1 MQYFLLGL
9 VVLLLALMA
18 SNKFV
23 AANPASMARHLR
35 TGGGVLALGV
45 GGILAYRGMAPYAMW
60 LAALGAWMLFGQR
73 LPRGW
78 PGGAARTDDSR
89 VSRVTTD
96 FLEVELEHDS
106 GAMRGRVIKGFFRGR
121 DLESMRP
128 VEVAH
133 LWSDC
138 QFEDPQSAQIL
149 EAYLDRIHPTWRDD
163 MARGDRSNGADDG
176 ARDTAGRR
184 VMSLE
189 EARDILGVTVD
200 ASEDDIRAAHKRLML
215 KLHPDRGG
223 SHTLAA
229 KVNEAKDVLL
239 AARRM
244 R

>member
-18 SNKFV
+18 SNRFV
-23 AANPASMARHLR
+23 AANPASMARHLK
-35 TGGGVLALGV
+35 TGGGVLAIGV
-45 GGILAYRGMAPYAMW
+45 GSVLAYRGMAQYGMG
-60 LAALGAWMLFGQR
+60 LAAIGAWLLFGR
-73 LPRGW
+73 GLPRGW
-78 PGGAARTDDSR
+78 PVGNPATGGDAR

-106 GAMRGRVIKGFFRGR
+106 GAIRGRVIKGFFRGR
-121 DLESMRP
+121 DLETLRP

-163 MARGDRSNGADDG
+163 MAKGQTGPQADPGKQDPS
-176 ARDTAGRR
+176 GRR
-184 VMSLE
+184 SISVD
-189 EARDILGVTVD
+189 EARDILGVSPEAD
-200 ASEDDIRAAHKRLML
+200 EDEIRIAHKRLML

-239 AARRM
+239 RDL
-244 R
+244 

>member
-1 MQYFLLGL
+1 MQYFLLRL

-18 SNKFV
+18 STKFV
-23 AANPASMARHLR
+23 AATPASMARHLSTR
-35 TGGGVLALGV
+35 GGVLALGV
-45 GGILAYRGMAPYAMW
+45 GGVLAFRGMATYGMW

-78 PGGAARTDDSR
+78 PGGTASGNDTR

-106 GAMRGRVIKGFFRGR
+106 GAMRGRVIKGFFQGR
-121 DLESMRP
+121 DLESLRP

-163 MARGDRSNGADDG
+163 IARGDRSNGTNEG
-176 ARDTAGRR
+176 TRDAAGRR
-184 VMSLE
+184 AMSLE
-189 EARDILGVTVD
+189 EARDILGVGED
-200 ASEDDIRAAHKRLML
+200 ATDDDIRSAHKKLML

-223 SHTLAA
+223 SHTLAS

-239 AARRM
+239 AARRTG
-244 R
+244 

>member
-9 VVLLLALMA
+9 IALLLVLMA
-18 SNKFV
+18 SKKFV
-23 AANPASMARHLR
+23 AANPAALAKNLR
-35 TGGGVLALGV
+35 LSAGVVALGASGVLL
-45 GGILAYRGMAPYAMW
+45 YRGMAHYGLW
-60 LAALGAWMLFGQR
+60 LAALGAWLLVGR
-73 LPRGW
+73 GRGW
-78 PGGAARTDDSR
+78 PGSWTNRQAASDR

-106 GAMRGRVIKGFFRGR
+106 GAMRGRVIKGFFQGR
-121 DLESMRP
+121 DLETLRP

-163 MARGDRSNGADDG
+163 MARGGGSGDGGGNDRQG
-176 ARDTAGRR
+176 GRR
-184 VMSLE
+184 TMSVE
-189 EARDILGVTVD
+189 EARDILGVGAD
-200 ASEDDIRAAHKRLML
+200 ASDDDVRNAHKRLML

-239 AARRM
+239 RRH
-244 R
+244 

>member
-1 MQYFLLGL
+1 MQYFLIGL

-18 SNKFV
+18 SNRFV
-23 AANPASMARHLR
+23 AANPAALARHLR
-35 TGGGVLALGV
+35 TSGGVLAIGIGGV
-45 GGILAYRGMAPYAMW
+45 LAYRGMAHYGLW
-60 LAALGAWMLFGQR
+60 AAVAGAWLLFGQR

-78 PGGAARTDDSR
+78 PGGATRSDDSR

-106 GAMRGRVIKGFFRGR
+106 GAMRGRVLKGFFHGR
-121 DLESMRP
+121 DLETLRP

-163 MARGDRSNGADDG
+163 MARGRADTAG
-176 ARDTAGRR
+176 GEAPRNPAGRR
-184 VMSLE
+184 VMSVE
-189 EARDILGVTVD
+189 EARDILGVTEQ
-200 ASEDDIRAAHKRLML
+200 ASEDDIRSAHKRLML

-239 AARRM
+239 GRR
-244 R
+244 

>member
-9 VVLLLALMA
+9 VALLLVLMA
-18 SNKFV
+18 SKKFV
-23 AANPASMARHLR
+23 AANPAALAKNLR
-35 TGGGVLALGV
+35 WSAGVVALGAGGVLM
-45 GGILAYRGMAPYAMW
+45 YRGMAQYGLS
-60 LAALGAWMLFGQR
+60 LAALGSWLLLSHGR
-73 LPRGW
+73 SW
-78 PGGAARTDDSR
+78 PGNWPGRTAASDR

-106 GAMRGRVIKGFFRGR
+106 GAIRGRVIKGFFQGR
-121 DLESMRP
+121 DLETLRP

-149 EAYLDRIHPTWRDD
+149 EAYLDRLHPTWRDD
-163 MARGDRSNGADDG
+163 MARGSHPGGSGSTDRPG
-176 ARDTAGRR
+176 GRR
-184 VMSLE
+184 AMSVE
-189 EARDILGVTVD
+189 EARDILGVSED
-200 ASEDDIRAAHKRLML
+200 ASEDEIRASHKRLML

-239 AARRM
+239 GRN
-244 R
+244 

>member
-1 MQYFLLGL
+1 MQYFLIGL

-18 SNKFV
+18 SKKFIV
-23 AANPASMARHLR
+23 ANPASMARHLR
-35 TGGGVLALGV
+35 TGGGVLAIGV
-45 GGILAYRGMAPYAMW
+45 GGVLAYRGLATYGMW
-60 LAALGAWMLFGQR
+60 LAAIGAWLLFGR
-73 LPRGW
+73 GLPRGW
-78 PGGAARTDDSR
+78 PGGGAGNTGDSR

-121 DLESMRP
+121 DLETLRP

-138 QFEDPQSAQIL
+138 QFEDPQSAHIL

-163 MARGDRSNGADDG
+163 MAKGEAGKGAGTGPQDPS
-176 ARDTAGRR
+176 GRR
-184 VMSLE
+184 VMTVE
-189 EARDILGVTVD
+189 EARDILGVAAD
-200 ASEDDIRAAHKRLML
+200 ASEDDIRIAHKRLML

-229 KVNEAKDVLL
+229 KVNEAKEVLL
-239 AARRM
+239 GRR
-244 R
+244 